1 MSKGH
6 SEGNPE
12 DGRATPAEPEE
23 SPPPPVVAARPHSG
37 SWRTA
42 LWLAGMLILVVAG
55 VALFPFWAPHTAP
68 LLPWGEKLT
77 ISARDYAAL
86 DARLAAFEKRP
97 ASPGPDVDAI
107 KSAESALG
115 RRVDQ
120 LESAVN
126 ARLAAVEKHPAAP
139 SLDVDEMKS
148 AEATLGQ
155 RIDQLEA
162 SRSAGRQTEAAELQR
177 MQQELTRLG
186 SVTADLVNRLPA
198 LEHQVQSQAGAGHT
212 EAALTLVLLQMREA
226 VEQARPFPAEY
237 SAFKA
242 LARDPDLAAA
252 AEPLAEAAR
261 NGVASRSVLSKRL
274 AELAGPIATATEP
287 PAEADWGTQVL
298 ARLRGLVTI
307 RRIDGAPQ
315 TVSEAAVSTAETAL
329 SRGDLADAV
338 SALDT
343 LGGANAEAV
352 RPWLRM
358 ARERLTV
365 EASLDHLRQL
375 LATRLGSR
383 SAAPAEPSAKVKA
396 PL

>member
-97 ASPGPDVDAI
+97 APPGPDVDAI

-162 SRSAGRQTEAAELQR
+162 SRSAGRQTEAAELQKT
-177 MQQELTRLG
+177 QQELTRLG

-198 LEHQVQSQAGAGHT
+198 QFEH
-212 EAALTLVLLQMREA
+212 
-226 VEQARPFPAEY
+226 RP
-237 SAFKA
+237 S
-242 LARDPDLAAA
+242 
-252 AEPLAEAAR
+252 
-261 NGVASRSVLSKRL
+261 
-274 AELAGPIATATEP
+274 
-287 PAEADWGTQVL
+287 
-298 ARLRGLVTI
+298 
-307 RRIDGAPQ
+307 
-315 TVSEAAVSTAETAL
+315 
-329 SRGDLADAV
+329 
-338 SALDT
+338 
-343 LGGANAEAV
+343 
-352 RPWLRM
+352 
-358 ARERLTV
+358 
-365 EASLDHLRQL
+365 
-375 LATRLGSR
+375 
-383 SAAPAEPSAKVKA
+383 
-396 PL
+396 